1 MWLRNMLK
9 KSFMVLLLALVSSQS
24 LLTSTARAVCPAPV
38 TTYGGASYSAPAS
51 TSGTFAVW
59 SRVMVPDTTNKTF
72 SLSIGDALCNV
83 TVGNGAITPGQWT
96 WVNYRDGNVD
106 SKISIAL
113 TAGTYNVQLGGTKP
127 GVKVD
132 KIMLVQN
139 LSCVPVNDGSNCVST
154 ADTQA
159 PTVPASLVSPSQTSE
174 SVSLSW
180 GNSTDNTGVVRYDVF
195 RGGTQI
201 GSSTVN
207 SFTESNLQAATAYSY
222 HVTAS
227 DAAGNTST
235 PSNTLQ
241 VSTKQL
247 ADTTPPV
254 ATLVAPKTG
263 DTLSNTAALNATA
276 VDNRAVASIKFYL
289 DDYTLL
295 STTPASTPTASA
307 TFNFNST
314 LYTNGSHRIHAVA
327 TDTSGNTSSTAPA
340 TITITNTFADTTAP
354 TAPAGLTVGTRTT
367 DSVALSWTASTDNVG
382 VTGYEVYRN
391 GARVATVTS
400 LQHVDQFLAAST
412 TYSYSVKAIDAAGN
426 ASGASTAVQA
436 TTLEAPDTTP
446 PTVTL
451 TAPVAGTI
459 SGLVP
464 MTANASDNKAV
475 AYVDFYANG
484 YLVWRDDAAP
494 YAASIETR
502 NAPNST
508 VPFTAVAID
517 TSGNS
522 TTSTPVIVT
531 IQNVTPDTTVPTAPQ
546 NLLATAVSTSQINLS
561 WSASTDNIGVV
572 GYEVYRNSTKVA
584 TVTTPSYGDTGL
596 TASTS
601 YTYTIKALDAAGNA
615 SVASVAATAVTQS
628 VQPPAVQY
636 GALQGYVKEAATG
649 KTLRSAKA
657 IYILNG
663 SKYTTLTDRAGYYYI
678 QSLPYNTHNVTYS
691 AKGFVSLTQPVVI
704 NSSLTSFDAKLN
716 R

>member
-9 KSFMVLLLALVSSQS
+9 KSYMVLLLALVSSQS
-24 LLTSTARAVCPAPV
+24 LLTSTARAACPAPV

-83 TVGNGAITPGQWT
+83 TVGNGAITPGQWV

-139 LSCVPVNDGSNCVST
+139 LSCIPVNDGSNCVTT

-159 PTVPASLVSPSQTSE
+159 PTVPANLISPSQTSE

-180 GNSTDNTGVVRYDVF
+180 GNSTDNTGVVRYDVY
-195 RGGTQI
+195 RGGTKI

-222 HVTAS
+222 HVTAA

-263 DTLSNTAALNATA
+263 DVLSQTVALNATA
-276 VDNRAVASIKFYL
+276 VDDRAVASIKFYL

-295 STTPASTPTASA
+295 STTPAATPTASA
-307 TFNFNST
+307 TFNFDST
-314 LYTNGSHRIHAVA
+314 KYTNGSHRIHAVA
-327 TDTSGNTSSTAPA
+327 TDTSGNTSSTAAA
-340 TITITNTFADTTAP
+340 TVTISNTFADTTAP
-354 TAPAGLTVGTRTT
+354 TAPTGLTVGTRTT
-367 DSVALSWTASTDNVG
+367 NSVALSWTASTDNVG
-382 VTGYEVYRN
+382 VTGYEIYRN
-391 GARVATVTS
+391 SARVATVTS
-400 LQHVDQFLAAST
+400 LQHVDQFLVANT
-412 TYSYSVKAIDAAGN
+412 TYNYYVRAIDAAGN
-426 ASGASTAVQA
+426 ASTPSTTVQA

-459 SGLVP
+459 SGLVA

-475 AYVDFYANG
+475 AYVDFFANG
-484 YLVWRDDAAP
+484 YLVWRDDTAP

-502 NAPNST
+502 NASNST
-508 VPFTAVAID
+508 VPFTAVATD

-522 TTSTPVIVT
+522 TTSAPVIVT
-531 IQNVTPDTTVPTAPQ
+531 IQNVTPDTTVPSAPQ
-546 NLLATAVSTSQINLS
+546 NLLATAVSTSQVNLS
-561 WSASTDNIGVV
+561 WTASTDNVGVV
-572 GYEVYRNSTKVA
+572 GYEVYRNSTKIA

-596 TASTS
+596 AASTT
-601 YTYTIKALDAAGNA
+601 YTYTIKALDAAGNV
-615 SVASVAATAVTQS
+615 SVNSVAATAVTQS
-628 VQPPAVQY
+628 VPPPAVQY

-657 IYILNG
+657 IYVLNG
-663 SKYTTLTDRAGYYYI
+663 SKYTTLTNRAGYYYI

-691 AKGFVSLTQPVVI
+691 AKGYTALTQPVVI